1 TLARLI
7 ADLKALT
14 DCQRVVIGGS
24 IGLADGYLPRVQS
37 YLAQEPSAYQ
47 TELSSARHQGNAGLL
62 GAALWA
68 QGNLS

>member
-1 TLARLI
+1 
-7 ADLKALT
+7 
-14 DCQRVVIGGS
+14 VVIGGS